1 LKTKAIMLGG
11 LVIIPFCGNGQN
23 INTVLSDWSVVTA
36 GNLQAVNDIQ
46 GSAYVGGNVTV
57 PGSFNVATGSS
68 SLSKSTVSFAVA
80 GNIQSGGNLQVDGGS
95 VVAGGTINRTI
106 ILNSGGIAKQ
116 NDPAGLPASPVRAIA
131 SASKYW
137 STLSA
142 NSSVSVA
149 ANGQLDFNCQ
159 AGSSLAVFNLSAQQM
174 FGSGYQG
181 FALNPAA
188 GTGDILINLEGANVN
203 WNSGSFFSQFNTQK
217 WNSRVLF
224 NFYDAT
230 SVNLSGL
237 LGGYVVA
244 PKANVTAQ
252 NDIDGGIMAGNLTV
266 ESAVD
271 LPGSGIS
278 AWSGDLPSVPTAS
291 VPEVPAWSWAA
302 GLGAVGL
309 TAVSLRR
316 RQSWFR
322 ETGR

>member
-1 LKTKAIMLGG
+1 MLGG
-11 LVIIPFCGNGQN
+11 LVMIPFYGHGQN
-23 INTVLSDWSVVTA
+23 ININTLLSQWSVVTV

-57 PGSFNVATGSS
+57 PGAFNVATGSS

-106 ILNSGGIAKQ
+106 NLNSGGSSKQ
-116 NDPAGLPASPVRAIA
+116 DDRAGLPASPVQAIA
-131 SASKYW
+131 SASQYW
-137 STLSA
+137 STLAA
-142 NSSVSVA
+142 NSSVAVA
-149 ANGQLDFNCQ
+149 ANGQLDFNCR

-188 GTGDILINLEGANVN
+188 ATGDILINLEGAN
-203 WNSGSFFSQFNTQK
+203 
-217 WNSRVLF
+217 
-224 NFYDAT
+224 DAT
-230 SVNLSGL
+230 AVNLSGL

-252 NDIDGGIMAGNLTV
+252 NNIDGGIMAENLTV
-266 ESAVD
+266 ESEVD
-271 LPGSGIS
+271 LPGSGSS

-291 VPEVPAWSWAA
+291 VPEAPGWAWAA
-302 GLGAVGL
+302 GLGTVAL
-309 TAVSLRR
+309 TAGSLFRRHRWLRVSVR
-316 RQSWFR
+316 
-322 ETGR
+322 

>member
-1 LKTKAIMLGG
+1 M
-11 LVIIPFCGNGQN
+11 IPFYGHGQN
-23 INTVLSDWSVVTA
+23 ININTLLSQWSVVTV

-57 PGSFNVATGSS
+57 PGAFNVATGSS

-106 ILNSGGIAKQ
+106 NLNSGGIFKP

-131 SASKYW
+131 SASQYW

-159 AGSSLAVFNLSAQQM
+159 AGSSLAVFNLSARQM

-188 GTGDILINLEGANVN
+188 ATGDILINLEGANVN
-203 WNSGSFFSQFNTQK
+203 WNSGSFFSQFNTQN
-217 WNSRVLF
+217 WNGRVLF

-230 SVNLSGL
+230 AVNLSGL

-252 NDIDGGIMAGNLTV
+252 NNIDGGIMAGNLTV
-266 ESAVD
+266 EGEVD

-278 AWSGDLPSVPTAS
+278 AWSGGLPSAPTAS
-291 VPEVPAWSWAA
+291 VPEAPGWSWAA
-302 GLGAVGL
+302 GLGTVAL
-309 TAVSLRR
+309 TAGSLFRRHRWLRVSVR
-316 RQSWFR
+316 
-322 ETGR
+322 